1 MDINTKIETVMGIGQ
16 NSLEK
21 THGSVLTSACLD
33 SCCHKNPHEEMNKK
47 FVLNIIYKLRK
58 TLTVVL

>member
-21 THGSVLTSACLD
+21 THGSVLTSAFLRFRM
-33 SCCHKNPHEEMNKK
+33 PRL
-47 FVLNIIYKLRK
+47 VLSQKPS
-58 TLTVVL
+58 

>member
-21 THGSVLTSACLD
+21 THGSVLTSAFLR
-33 SCCHKNPHEEMNKK
+33 SRMPRL
-47 FVLNIIYKLRK
+47 VLSQKPSWGNEQKVRFKHNLQ
-58 TLTVVL
+58 T